1 MLDIGWSELLVLAI
15 VAIVV
20 VGPKDLPKMMR
31 TVGFYAGKGRRMAA
45 DFRRQFHEVVAE
57 SEAEEVR
64 KNLEAI
70 KANMG
75 RAPDLNQ
82 PIGKPLMTG
91 PPVAPETN
99 FVEPPAANG
108 GEPSLP
114 EPRSDTPA
122 GQRQRRNQL
131 ARSMPPRRRP
141 RRSVHPPEGS
151 RPRTSPLRRYLK
163 TASRSCERRQ
173 RHQPE
178 QGPAHRSSD

>member
-20 VGPKDLPKMMR
+20 VGPKDLPKLMR

-82 PIGKPLMTG
+82 PIRKPLMTG

-122 GQRQRRNQL
+122 EP
-131 ARSMPPRRRP
+131 AT
-141 RRSVHPPEGS
+141 EK
-151 RPRTSPLRRYLK
+151 K
-163 TASRSCERRQ
+163 TAGKKHAAKKASAKKRAPARGKSPKDKPAATI
-173 RHQPE
+173 PE
-178 QGPAHRSSD
+178 DGEPKL

>member
-20 VGPKDLPKMMR
+20 VGPKDLPKLMR

-75 RAPDLNQ
+75 RAPNLNQ

-91 PPVAPETN
+91 PSAPAENNLVAPPQATSE
-99 FVEPPAANG
+99 
-108 GEPSLP
+108 EPSLP
-114 EPRSDTPA
+114 EPQSDTPGKPA
-122 GQRQRRNQL
+122 ANK
-131 ARSMPPRRRP
+131 
-141 RRSVHPPEGS
+141 
-151 RPRTSPLRRYLK
+151 K
-163 TASRSCERRQ
+163 TAGEKNAAKKAGEKKRAPAKTKRRAVK
-173 RHQPE
+173 QPATVPE
-178 QGPAHRSSD
+178 DGEPKP